1 MEKLIFDIGATN
13 TKFAL
18 MNTEGQILSKHSVP
32 TNYESA
38 ASYFDSIAEI
48 CIRYKA
54 RVDKIAISTNGRM
67 CTDGDT
73 YRAYTMKFLQGLNLK
88 KEIEART
95 GLPVIVLNDGF
106 SAALGEWWKGSGQGY
121 KNLLVIVLGSG
132 MGGGLI
138 LDGKLYQGERLNAA
152 MLFGMLSAY
161 GNGKYE
167 LSGMTTSFALLLYQ
181 LSAMKQIPPEK
192 MTGQSFFDFA
202 EQGDPAAIGMLN
214 TYCEVIAG
222 IIYNA
227 ALLLDLDCTVITG
240 GLSAQPLLMDTIRH
254 KLQAIPNHLL
264 EGPVVGFLDRLS
276 LDQRDFDVNLKQGSL
291 ALDANL
297 YGALYYLLHHE

>member
-18 MNTEGQILSKHSVP
+18 MNTDGQILNKDSLP
-32 TNYESA
+32 TNYESVEAYLGSMAVIA
-38 ASYFDSIAEI
+38 AK
-48 CIRYKA
+48 YK
-54 RVDKIAISTNGRM
+54 DTIDEIAISTNGRM
-67 CTDGDT
+67 CPDGDT

-88 KEIEART
+88 KEMEART
-95 GLPVIVLNDGF
+95 GLPVVVLNDGF
-106 SAALGEWWKGSGQGY
+106 SAALGEWWKGSGQGC

-138 LDGKLYQGERLNAA
+138 LDGKLYQGGRLNAS

-161 GNGKYE
+161 GDGKYE
-167 LSGMTTSFALLLYQ
+167 LSGMTTTFALLLYQ
-181 LSAMKQIPPEK
+181 LSAMKQIPIEK
-192 MTGQSFFDFA
+192 MTGQKFFELA
-202 EQGDPAAIGMLN
+202 TQGDLTAVGMLN
-214 TYCEVIAG
+214 TYCEGIAG

-240 GLSAQPLLMDTIRH
+240 GLSEQPLLMDTIHR
-254 KLQAIPNHLL
+254 KLQEIPVRIMQ
-264 EGPVVGFLDRLS
+264 GQVASFLDMVS
-276 LDQRDFDVNLKQGSL
+276 LDREDFQVNLKQGSL

-297 YGALYYLLHHE
+297 YGALYHLLYRE

>member
-18 MNTEGQILSKHSVP
+18 MNTDGQILNKDSVP
-32 TNYESA
+32 TNYESVEA
-38 ASYFDSIAEI
+38 YLGNMAEI
-48 CIRYKA
+48 AAKYKDK
-54 RVDKIAISTNGRM
+54 VDEIAISTNGRM
-67 CTDGDT
+67 CPDGDT

-88 KEIEART
+88 KEMEART
-95 GLPVIVLNDGF
+95 GLPVAVLNDGF
-106 SAALGEWWKGSGQGY
+106 SAALGEWWKGSGQGC

-161 GNGKYE
+161 GDGKYE
-167 LSGMTTSFALLLYQ
+167 LSSMTTTFALLLYQ
-181 LSAMKQIPPEK
+181 LSAMKQIPIED
-192 MTGQSFFDFA
+192 MTGQKFFDLA
-202 EQGDPAAIGMLN
+202 TQGDLTAIGMLN
-214 TYCEVIAG
+214 TYCEGIAG

-227 ALLLDLDCTVITG
+227 ALLLNLDCTVITG
-240 GLSAQPLLMDTIRH
+240 GLSEQPLLMETIRR
-254 KLQAIPNHLL
+254 KLQEIPVRLMQ
-264 EGPVVGFLDRLS
+264 GQVASFLDMVS
-276 LDQRDFDVNLKQGSL
+276 LDREDFQVNLKQGSL

-297 YGALYYLLHHE
+297 YGALYHLLYRK